1 MITTRTPQDTKP
13 FIKHEKGNVNY
24 GRIDATT
31 IHLVAPCVGHLHWPP
46 HWSSILYHLQKI
58 QIKLTMNSAEA
69 KQFLADQGIYS
80 DNMWNVNH
88 VTYFYKCTENQA
100 YEILEHVLTSDQIL
114 DQIWNEIHNR
124 AKELNLEKL

>member
-1 MITTRTPQDTKP
+1 MLRRASQLIYSTTSHGEGDVN
-13 FIKHEKGNVNY
+13 HKGVDE
-24 GRIDATT
+24 I
-31 IHLVAPCVGHLHWPP
+31 IFHLNSTWLEYLHWPP
-46 HWSSILYHLQKI
+46 HWPSILYHLQKI
-58 QIKLTMNSAEA
+58 QIKLTMNSTEA

-114 DQIWNEIHNR
+114 DQIWNEIHKR
-124 AKELNLEKL
+124 ATELNLEKL

>member
-1 MITTRTPQDTKP
+1 
-13 FIKHEKGNVNY
+13 
-24 GRIDATT
+24 
-31 IHLVAPCVGHLHWPP
+31 
-46 HWSSILYHLQKI
+46 
-58 QIKLTMNSAEA
+58 MNSAEA

-100 YEILEHVLTSDQIL
+100 YEILEHVLTSDQVL
-114 DQIWNEIHNR
+114 DQIWAGIDKR